1 VKTKAPRFF
10 WLVTALCGVLCA
22 CGSLDI
28 SRQRK
33 AMSRVIGGLPP
44 MGDVQPR
51 GPVSVPLVRDSKH
64 AVPIVLASVNGG
76 PSFPLVLDTGGN
88 HTMISESRAK
98 ASEMGAIIGAGQIST
113 AFGNT
118 EHSHLAVAK
127 ELQLGQLSLRGVPLL
142 IHHFTSKHPLEGLGA
157 DLNVLGTPAMAA
169 FSYVTFDYQ
178 ANRVIFAFNGAFKP
192 MRDDALSIPMRVEND
207 GHLSVKI
214 CLSDCPPTR
223 AIVDTGYD
231 GVLLISPPRVQ
242 QLRLQKYA
250 IGGMRVRAI
259 GPGASTD
266 GFVFLL
272 PTMKLGGRDFPNVEA
287 WTGGAE
293 DSILLGSGL
302 LRFFRATFDFRRM
315 VLWLEPREG

>member
-1 VKTKAPRFF
+1 MVAVF
-10 WLVTALCGVLCA
+10 CGMLGA
-22 CGSLDI
+22 CGSLD
-28 SRQRK
+28 RDRDRK
-33 AMSRVIGGLPP
+33 TMSRVIGGLPP

-51 GPVSVPLVRDSKH
+51 GPVSVPLVMDSKH
-64 AVPIVLASVNGG
+64 TVPIVLASVNGG
-76 PSFPLVLDTGGN
+76 PHFPLVLDTGGN
-88 HTMISESRAK
+88 HTMISASRAK
-98 ASEMGAIIGAGQIST
+98 ASEMGAIFGAGRIST

-118 EHSHLAVAK
+118 EHSHLAVAN

-157 DLNVLGTPAMAA
+157 DLNVLGTPAMSA
-169 FSYVTFDYQ
+169 FSYVTFDYH
-178 ANRVIFAFNGAFKP
+178 AGRVIFAFEGKFRP
-192 MRDDALSIPMRVEND
+192 MRDDALSVPLRVDPD

-214 CLSDCPPTR
+214 NLCDCPPTR

-231 GVLLISPPRVQ
+231 GVLLISPPRVRE
-242 QLRLQKYA
+242 LRLQKYTE
-250 IGGMRVRAI
+250 GGTKVRAI

-272 PTMKLGGRDFPNVEA
+272 PAMKLGGRDFPNVEA
-287 WTGGAE
+287 WTGGVE
-293 DSILLGSGL
+293 ESILLGSGL